1 MKKILKNSIAFLML
15 LALIAAIKP
24 MPKAE
29 QSEVETAV
37 MVCND
42 DDAPIDAIKNE

>member
-37 MVCND
+37 MVCSD
-42 DDAPIDAIKNE
+42 DEIPTDVIKNE